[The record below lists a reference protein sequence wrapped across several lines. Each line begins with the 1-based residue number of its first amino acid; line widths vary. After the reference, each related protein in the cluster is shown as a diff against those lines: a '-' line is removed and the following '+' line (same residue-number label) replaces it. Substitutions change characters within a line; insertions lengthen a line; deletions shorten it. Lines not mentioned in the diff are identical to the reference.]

1 MTVDVAPGTYDLLA
15 WCGSTDKGSFRI
27 PESDS
32 GKELTLHA
40 ETRKGFRRIGTH
52 AR

>member
-15 WCGSTDKGSFRI
+15 VVRI
-27 PESDS
+27 DGQRLVPDS
-32 GKELTLHA
+32 G
-40 ETRKGFRRIGTH
+40 IGLREGTDP